1 MAPQKGNQKR
11 KRDGRSG
18 GSSSVEGSKKASSS
32 RNKKDGAAKTAVNQG
47 LLEKIP
53 KVLRNKQLDLNE
65 DTMLLAFRKG
75 FKETE
80 SEHAG
85 QYSDMVQNIKEEG
98 LSLDA
103 INSFLSVEEVIQC
116 FEDGVLVVE
125 KKQNRVDGRL
135 FK

>member
-11 KRDGRSG
+11 KRDGHSRS
-18 GSSSVEGSKKASSS
+18 SSSVEGSKKASSS
-32 RNKKDGAAKTAVNQG
+32 RNKKDGAEKTVVNQG

-65 DTMLLAFRKG
+65 DTMFLGFRKG

-85 QYSDMVQNIKEEG
+85 QYSDMIQNIKEEG
-98 LSLDA
+98 LTLDA
-103 INSFLSVEEVIQC
+103 INSFLSMEEVIRC
-116 FEDGVLVVE
+116 FEDGVLAVE

-135 FK
+135 LK